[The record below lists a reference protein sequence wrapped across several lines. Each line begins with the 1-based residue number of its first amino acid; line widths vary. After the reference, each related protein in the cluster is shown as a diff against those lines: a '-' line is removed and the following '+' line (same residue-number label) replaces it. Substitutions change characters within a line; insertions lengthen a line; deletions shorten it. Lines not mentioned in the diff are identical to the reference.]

1 MNVASRSL
9 TVGIATLLVMALL
22 FTRPADVA
30 PSQDPAPVLSWQDW
44 RLVGWCGGVDYFAAI
59 STDDG
64 RNDFELKLKIANKND
79 HSIQTRLSA
88 VIHSENGEKKYRDN
102 VGLGRLN
109 ANRTAEACSTS
120 PGLCFGVLFPAAV
133 FQKQPTRIAKL
144 VLTNVDV
151 ANIDAPPAN
160 ASPAGYLDP
169 YHDYP
174 HTNCRDL
181 SITFP
186 SDRSPRFVSL
196 TDRCVKGLPKWTK
209 PDCDDAVDEILK
221 AFKQATSAKE
231 QECVK
236 QWRDYQKCYEI
247 YAFESSPI
255 PKPSCYRPD
264 CVTRNNAE
272 TQR

>member
-1 MNVASRSL
+1 MNAANQSL
-9 TVGIATLLVMALL
+9 TFWIATVLVGLLLVTAQ
-22 FTRPADVA
+22 ADVA
-30 PSQDPAPVLSWQDW
+30 PSQDPAALLSWQDW
-44 RLVGWCGGVDYFAAI
+44 RLVGSCGGVDYFVAI

-79 HSIQTRLSA
+79 HAIQTRLSA
-88 VIHSENGEKKYRDN
+88 VIHSENGEKKYRDK
-102 VGLGRLN
+102 VGIGRLN
-109 ANRTAEACSTS
+109 AKRTAEACSTS
-120 PGLCFGVLFPAAV
+120 PGLCFGVLFSSAV

-174 HTNCRDL
+174 HTTCRDL

-186 SDRSPRFVSL
+186 SDTNPRFVSL
-196 TDRCVKGLPKWTK
+196 TDRCVKGLPKWTR

-221 AFKQATSAKE
+221 VFKQGASAKD
-231 QECVK
+231 QECIK
-236 QWRDYQKCYEI
+236 QWRDYQKCYEV
-247 YAFESSPI
+247 YAFESNPSPR
-255 PKPSCYRPD
+255 PSCERPT
-264 CVTRNNAE
+264 CKLQNSR
-272 TQR
+272 